1 MGQPY
6 AQRIYLFQPET
17 KQSDEPFQWFLGS
30 NIVTLLNRLSKFT
43 PPLSG
48 KFFLIYPNW
57 ASPLWLR
64 WLHETFVHSAMFIQ
78 SNSAQPGEK
87 NAPSCNQV

>member
-30 NIVTLLNRLSKFT
+30 NIVTLLNRYVK
-43 PPLSG
+43 G
-48 KFFLIYPNW
+48 
-57 ASPLWLR
+57 
-64 WLHETFVHSAMFIQ
+64 LHLHSQ
-78 SNSAQPGEK
+78 ENSF
-87 NAPSCNQV
+87 